1 MRKKREQNRD
11 GETRP
16 AGEGSIDERQG
27 VQTQSQRKEGRTICY
42 GYSTGVG
49 GASKG
54 VVKRCLSKILCASQ
68 STTSSTT
75 NFETGQVRSL
85 RRGAQLRKKTEGVGV
100 GERSEGGRGGVGRK
114 RETLEWKEKQ
124 TTAIAGK

>member
-1 MRKKREQNRD
+1 M
-11 GETRP
+11 
-16 AGEGSIDERQG
+16 
-27 VQTQSQRKEGRTICY
+27 
-42 GYSTGVG
+42 
-49 GASKG
+49 
-54 VVKRCLSKILCASQ
+54 KRCLSKILCASQ